1 MTGAQRILQK
11 YGKGAG
17 ASALAP
23 KTNYASLY
31 YSDDEKRKQEA
42 QNKGDTLGGVGYV
55 AEKLGL
61 GLMQGIEGI
70 WDYAVGGVSSL
81 LGEMGV
87 DGAQDYAERQ
97 IANDWINYNH
107 ADEWFNPGEGWKM
120 AGDVAGGIGTSLPG
134 IAATALVTY
143 FTGGAGTAAMIAGLG
158 VTGVSAAGTATKEAY
173 QETGELGG
181 KEFGYGAIMGAV
193 EAGTEALTGKVLGTG
208 LKKTADIT
216 TSLLGKGAKSVANS
230 IGKSAAFGVAKEF
243 ASEAFEE
250 GFTEFISPY
259 MKRLTYDPNAEN
271 ATAEEIGY
279 AALVGGLSG
288 VIMGGAQTV
297 GVRGINTIKGSKQI
311 KQGNTESIRAEGK
324 VFAEEGFMKEDYA
337 ETVRSI
343 ESQLKAL
350 EGQTGPVA
358 AVKRARLVGKLKTA
372 TTNGALSGMVQRSGN
387 TVVQNAEAVA
397 QRLNADGR
405 YKMVDGRFTYVE
417 DANALPEGAD
427 VRDITAEDLTKGYDT
442 ANGKKAMEKALRE
455 NEALRYVAASDA
467 AGRFMMTATEATN
480 AALEGERMRNEA
492 EYKRLRETASAE
504 ERAAISQELGVDVNT
519 ASFEQ
524 FNEAVGQFKESGKA
538 EAYKQKAEKVNEI
551 KAKAG
556 ERAYNMPKAI
566 ALADGKIK
574 RFTDADSNIAIA
586 RMGDGFIIYDY
597 NSGKV
602 TRSMTRA
609 EVNAELARYRNERA
623 AVANAKAEAQKNATT
638 ETAGATSEVGAE
650 VNANEGTKDIW
661 EKGVT
666 EADRKAAT
674 EARKQAAEL
683 DAYCKEKIKDYEHL
697 SAANK
702 TMVRDVVREARAKGL
717 SDADALSYARVSARS
732 GLDIAFDK
740 AACLAYDKD
749 GNVVLDKEGNEVYH
763 AGYYDP
769 NENKIVVNPETTKK
783 HAALLIHEL
792 SHATRAFSTKDGKI
806 HYIFDK
812 TAYEKISE
820 DMQKQ
825 LLSYYSKQG
834 VDVSL
839 YELIGDEATA
849 YYAETLFGTERA
861 VELLLGEKPTLSE
874 KILSFFKGAARDYA
888 ADPKLA
894 REARRQLKQ
903 FKALFDS
910 FSARNFGRNAEGG
923 ESNGSYRASM
933 NIGDDK
939 VNVTLDE
946 DKDLVAI
953 HNLTEKNLLDTLELG
968 GFPMPSIAIIRKGQ
982 EHSKYGDIS
991 VIFGRETIDPKNSKY
1006 NKVYGG
1012 DAWTATYPRIEYK
1025 ANEKVAK
1032 RINDK
1037 YYELEKKY
1045 GYDNVRAM
1053 YAYANELEERL
1064 NGLKGEEGLLEEI
1077 YDSTRMMQVYLLD
1090 IGKGRVETVTK
1101 EIRKEMTPSEV
1112 KMNEFFIKELGE
1124 EFIDAYKAPSGAS
1137 PFTYVKEYVKDNE
1150 GRIKEVFTKY
1160 LTEEANIDPGVVE
1173 KVVEQYKPGDYAKLL
1188 RDAYRYRHE
1197 GAVTVK
1203 VEDDPKAT
1211 ETAIRKA
1218 ADNEQYRE
1226 WVDSLFKGAQEK
1238 TGIRNSKNYYDNYG
1252 NSRSWEQLHYENTI
1266 DNVIRVMREQVET
1279 GGQTIFSGNSIW
1291 GVAAKEYNSI
1301 DEVKADK
1308 ERLKKL
1314 PEEEYKAMAEEL
1326 GGRLEKI
1333 AQSIKS
1339 DSESNVFI
1347 AVDDAMSLIVD
1358 CVRECKTKASMLAY
1372 LKRYNK
1378 KATVKT
1384 VDDIVDLVRDIANMP
1399 TGYFEAKPRRAVDFS
1414 EIKMVEL
1421 PEGASDTL
1429 KAKLDENNIP
1439 YEVYGN
1445 TDQQRAEK
1453 IDKLKN
1459 VRFAANLDTD
1469 AKKQYNSFGWVR
1481 ANDVIN
1487 AGYYRNFTENFAQAV
1502 SNLQKY
1508 PKSKSGEFMIS
1519 VYDLYSDSEVA
1530 DVVVFAKGTIE
1541 MPEISK
1547 IVKIDLTQDIDIE
1560 TKRSELYAAER
1571 HGLRR
1576 TSGEVFLYY
1585 DKSDFIGERKYKG
1598 NSVKSVGNNYGLGVK
1613 RSSSE
1618 IKANPI
1624 IEFYV
1629 NEDENTVTY
1638 IYANGESVVEK
1649 LSSNEPKKAKRAS
1662 MEPTATVE
1670 SGEGKAE
1677 LPRKAE
1683 RADMTVG
1690 QLKKYLANFSRAK
1703 TYSRKDALKVVGKI
1717 DAGNA
1722 LTEKTR
1728 GDIAE
1733 AIWQIYNEALTS
1745 TERQAAARDIARY
1758 FTLKL
1763 FSESKVENPDAK
1775 KAEEDL
1781 VYLSAGIGSLAF
1793 TEEQKN
1799 EIKHREDA
1807 DGLKRVIGRWGF
1819 KGERT
1824 RKNGTTVKRTP
1835 LDVFVVD
1842 IAREMPGMQYLE
1854 DMNPVDAFL
1863 QIDQVYTATKEIALD
1878 KTMSA
1883 YWDVPE
1889 SEIESIERSIE
1900 NDIMQGY
1907 IDSGTRSKFVSMF
1920 QSKIAFYEKQ
1930 AERYKNEFNEIR
1942 GRDKINGMLVSQ
1954 ALKMRDLKIGT
1965 FKNATQTQTDT
1976 FKKTIESL
1984 ARIQWRGNISAKS
1997 TRKIVKP
2004 LYEWYTSDD
2013 VKKTF
2018 FGYVDE
2024 SNPGRYNEGIAAIL
2038 QELSKG
2044 ESKTFT
2050 KIDLYAMLDVMGYF
2064 TNFVETYG
2072 KVYRRGQ
2079 WVDAEAEAK
2088 AFIEKL
2094 PTATETRRGIGN
2106 VTKTLAD
2113 KYLGAFGDPASYI
2126 RRMDNYSDGFFT
2138 QIFEDLREAAIGSDA
2153 QEIELLLDY
2162 DEFIEKNKKYLE
2174 KAKTE
2179 TVEYKGFKI
2188 PKIQLIGLYMTMKQ
2202 QQAHAGIAINGFAFV
2217 DTNGKEVRVPGGI
2230 NQDGKVTEQEIKAYI
2245 EEQQKT
2251 IEKTF
2256 TEADREYIKVV
2267 EKGYHAAGQAKAYRD
2282 MQKYGF
2288 TNVVN
2293 DYYYPIKRANI
2304 ASNVDKSDIQEEI
2317 DRVSNASFN
2326 KDRVKGAKQELFID
2340 DADKLY
2346 RRHIHAVCQY
2356 ANLSPVIDSYNMLY
2370 NYDIGGNPNHPT
2382 SIRTQSRNV
2391 WSEANSYFMKLISD
2405 VQGITHN
2412 RGVGMEAIARI
2423 RAGYAKFQLG
2433 ANVKTWITQISSI
2446 FAASSLIDSR
2456 RVLTSISGKDVD
2468 KYCALARIRNYDN
2481 AAVKAQA
2488 VADSKIRAKTDSI
2501 GDALMKPI
2509 GAMDRFVIQR
2519 LFAACQSQVEADGGA
2534 KVGTEENKIAA
2545 GKLLT
2550 RVILETQQNSIAT
2563 ERSAAMRSDN
2573 EIVRSLTMFRADG
2586 MKVIGRVI
2594 DSYGE
2599 VKALS
2604 RQIKATSDADTVAE
2618 LKGKLKK
2625 AKKKAARSM
2634 LALARTSIYTALIA
2648 QLFKWLYAKERDEDE
2663 SLAED
2668 FITDAIGNAIGGLPL
2683 ITDAYGYF
2691 VEGFD
2696 LDNYSYSAINDFL
2709 ASAKSIFELADGD
2722 FTDQE
2727 FARNI
2732 KNLSYSVGQIFG
2744 IPTRNIYNIFY
2755 GLTKRISP
2763 ETGYAID
2770 SVFYEKNYKN
2780 DFYKAIEQGD
2790 DDMANYILQLL
2801 MGERIGD
2808 GLGEDTFKSILD
2820 LSNKGYK
2827 ILPKTVPDSVTV
2839 DGVEY
2844 DLSEDDIA
2852 SVKALYGEYTKGIDD
2867 LVKSSYYANLSDEKR
2882 CEAISYYYDLARDK
2896 AIYNALGYDRGS
2908 KVKIADLVGME
2919 NLVKLQ
2925 IATKG
2930 IESDKDRDGNTV
2942 AGSKRAKVVKAI
2954 KRIGGTKK
2962 ECVLMIFAAGYTV
2975 KDGDI
2980 PGITEAGAKKMLL
2993 SEILKLKVSKEEKAE
3008 IARSFGFTVK
3018 GNRIVRDF

>member
-158 VTGVSAAGTATKEAY
+158 VSGVSAAGTATKEAY

-343 ESQLKAL
+343 ESQLQAL

-358 AVKRARLVGKLKTA
+358 AVKRARLVGELKMA

-480 AALEGERMRNEA
+480 AALEGERIRNEA
-492 EYKRLRETASAE
+492 EYKRLREEASAE

-538 EAYKQKAEKVNEI
+538 EAYKAKAEKVNEI

-574 RFTDADSNIAIA
+574 RFFDADINIAIA

-597 NSGKV
+597 NTGKV

-623 AVANAKAEAQKNATT
+623 AAANAKAEAQKNATT
-638 ETAGATSEVGAE
+638 ETAGATSEANADVKSE
-650 VNANEGTKDIW
+650 NANTNENLSSSENNDNDIW

-825 LLSYYSKQG
+825 LLSYYSKQD

-849 YYAETLFGTERA
+849 YYAEALFGTERA

-894 REARRQLKQ
+894 REARRQLRQ

-923 ESNGSYRASM
+923 
-933 NIGDDK
+933 
-939 VNVTLDE
+939 
-946 DKDLVAI
+946 
-953 HNLTEKNLLDTLELG
+953 TE
-968 GFPMPSIAIIRKGQ
+968 
-982 EHSKYGDIS
+982 
-991 VIFGRETIDPKNSKY
+991 
-1006 NKVYGG
+1006 
-1012 DAWTATYPRIEYK
+1012 
-1025 ANEKVAK
+1025 
-1032 RINDK
+1032 
-1037 YYELEKKY
+1037 
-1045 GYDNVRAM
+1045 
-1053 YAYANELEERL
+1053 
-1064 NGLKGEEGLLEEI
+1064 
-1077 YDSTRMMQVYLLD
+1077 
-1090 IGKGRVETVTK
+1090 
-1101 EIRKEMTPSEV
+1101 
-1112 KMNEFFIKELGE
+1112 
-1124 EFIDAYKAPSGAS
+1124 
-1137 PFTYVKEYVKDNE
+1137 
-1150 GRIKEVFTKY
+1150 
-1160 LTEEANIDPGVVE
+1160 
-1173 KVVEQYKPGDYAKLL
+1173 
-1188 RDAYRYRHE
+1188 
-1197 GAVTVK
+1197 
-1203 VEDDPKAT
+1203 
-1211 ETAIRKA
+1211 
-1218 ADNEQYRE
+1218 
-1226 WVDSLFKGAQEK
+1226 
-1238 TGIRNSKNYYDNYG
+1238 
-1252 NSRSWEQLHYENTI
+1252 
-1266 DNVIRVMREQVET
+1266 
-1279 GGQTIFSGNSIW
+1279 
-1291 GVAAKEYNSI
+1291 
-1301 DEVKADK
+1301 
-1308 ERLKKL
+1308 
-1314 PEEEYKAMAEEL
+1314 
-1326 GGRLEKI
+1326 
-1333 AQSIKS
+1333 
-1339 DSESNVFI
+1339 
-1347 AVDDAMSLIVD
+1347 
-1358 CVRECKTKASMLAY
+1358 
-1372 LKRYNK
+1372 
-1378 KATVKT
+1378 
-1384 VDDIVDLVRDIANMP
+1384 
-1399 TGYFEAKPRRAVDFS
+1399 
-1414 EIKMVEL
+1414 
-1421 PEGASDTL
+1421 
-1429 KAKLDENNIP
+1429 
-1439 YEVYGN
+1439 
-1445 TDQQRAEK
+1445 QQ
-1453 IDKLKN
+1453 KN
-1459 VRFAANLDTD
+1459 VRFAMNIKEFASSNDISWKNVAYEDSETKAEITSQIHEKMVEEGLVVKIPDEIKSKVSESYPD
-1469 AKKQYNSFGWVR
+1469 LKGMKKKERLPILKDSIKQLK
-1481 ANDVIN
+1481 
-1487 AGYYRNFTENFAQAV
+1487 
-1502 SNLQKY
+1502 SNLRAFL
-1508 PKSKSGEFMIS
+1508 SKLKGETFEFEVEGNVLEAKLYNVGIDEVLEKVTQDKAEMLYITEEIFKNS
-1519 VYDLYSDSEVA
+1519 RYLYSTPD
-1530 DVVVFAKGTIE
+1530 
-1541 MPEISK
+1541 
-1547 IVKIDLTQDIDIE
+1547 
-1560 TKRSELYAAER
+1560 
-1571 HGLRR
+1571 
-1576 TSGEVFLYY
+1576 Y
-1585 DKSDFIGERKYKG
+1585 DGDTNIYRWNYFYTPVQIGENIVGVRIAIRDMVKQGESQIYNWGIKKDTSLGGVRDDYKNRKS
-1598 NSVKSVGNNYGLGVK
+1598 NDA
-1613 RSSSE
+1613 SSDVSSDT
-1618 IKANPI
+1618 I
-1624 IEFYV
+1624 IDDSTAKI
-1629 NEDENTVTY
+1629 NTSDEN
-1638 IYANGESVVEK
+1638 
-1649 LSSNEPKKAKRAS
+1649 SSKKSENSAKRASMDASYLSAVERGDMETAQRMVDEAAKKAGYTVKAYHGTNADFFTFDKGRVGKGNDQYGAGFYFATDREAANHYGSRVISSVLKIEKPFTISSTNLLDAEITFTDLQAYNIVKKHPMMYDAEESPLGDYYDSYWKNGVEEWMIEDLASQYTDLGYLDSDLFRKYPNELHAAVRDATGYDGVVVNLRNGEKFYIAWFDNQMKSSDPVTYDDNGKVIPLSERFNSKKIDIRYS
-1662 MEPTATVE
+1662 MEPTATE
-1670 SGEGKAE
+1670 SEAKAE
-1677 LPRKAE
+1677 LPRKAA

-1781 VYLSAGIGSLAF
+1781 VYLSAGIGSLYF

-1799 EIKHREDA
+1799 EIKHREDS

-1907 IDSGTRSKFVSMF
+1907 IDSGTKSKFVSMF

-1930 AERYKNEFNEIR
+1930 AEMYKNEFNEIR

-2024 SNPGRYNEGIAAIL
+2024 SNPGRYNEGIAALL

-2106 VTKTLAD
+2106 ATKTLAD
-2113 KYLGAFGDPASYI
+2113 KYLATFGDPASYI

-2162 DEFIEKNKKYLE
+2162 DEFIGKNKKYLE

-2179 TVEYKGFKI
+2179 TVEYKGVKI

-2230 NQDGKVTEQEIKAYI
+2230 KQDGEVTEQDIKAYI

-2251 IEKTF
+2251 IEKFLTDV
-2256 TEADREYIKVV
+2256 DREYIKVV
-2267 EKGYHAAGQAKAYRD
+2267 EKGYLAAGQAKAYRD

-2304 ASNVDKSDIQEEI
+2304 ASNVDKSDIQEEL

-2423 RAGYAKFQLG
+2423 RSGYAKFQLG
-2433 ANVKTWITQISSI
+2433 ANPKTWITQLSSI
-2446 FAASSLIDSR
+2446 FAASSVIDSR

-2481 AAVKAQA
+2481 AAAKAQA
-2488 VADSKIRAKTDSI
+2488 VADSKVRSKTDSI

-2509 GAMDRFVIQR
+2509 GAMDRFVVER

-2604 RQIKATSDADTVAE
+2604 RQIKATSDANTVAE
-2618 LKGKLKK
+2618 LKVKLKK
-2625 AKKKAARSM
+2625 AKKRAARSM
-2634 LALARTSIYTALIA
+2634 LALATTSIYTALIA

-2683 ITDAYGYF
+2683 ITDAYSYF

-2727 FARNI
+2727 LARNI
-2732 KNLSYSVGQIFG
+2732 KNLSYSAGQIFG

-2808 GLGEDTFKSILD
+2808 DIGEDTYNTILD

-2844 DLSEDDIA
+2844 DLGEDDIA
-2852 SVKALYGEYTKGIDD
+2852 NVKALYGEYTKGIDD
-2867 LVKSSYYANLSDEKR
+2867 LVKSYYYANLSDEKR

-2896 AIYNALGYDRGS
+2896 AIYDALGYDRGS

-2930 IESDKDRDGNTV
+2930 IESDKDKDGNTV
-2942 AGSKRAKVVKAI
+2942 LGSKRAKVVKAI
-2954 KRIGGTKK
+2954 KSIKGTRTEK
-2962 ECVLMIFAAGYTV
+2962 VLMIYAAGYTV

-2980 PGITEAGAKKMLL
+2980 PGVSEAAAKKMLL
-2993 SEILKLKVSKEEKAE
+2993 SAIMKLKVSKEEKAE
-3008 IARSFGFTVK
+3008 IARGFGFTVK
-3018 GNRIVRDF
+3018 NGKIIRDF